1 MVRDIHGVGEGPTCA
16 RQHKTNSPPS
26 EETIGRSGI
35 GRPADAC
42 DVRSCTALLDVVPQ
56 PIDLQT
62 ISQVT
67 TYQYGMELT
76 PSTGS
81 AS

>member
-1 MVRDIHGVGEGPTCA
+1 LVT
-16 RQHKTNSPPS
+16 
-26 EETIGRSGI
+26 GI
-35 GRPADAC
+35 GRRADAC